1 MSKMDHF
8 QLPLKTLD
16 TRLQEV
22 GLRLKLV
29 IVGAFAL
36 NLLNISGQFTA
47 DIDSVDRIENPH
59 VLRIIADIA
68 VEYQLP
74 TDWIND
80 AAASI
85 DLPDGFFTRVKEIS
99 GFKSLELFV
108 GSRIDIIAL
117 KARAYL
123 HRGEFEKK
131 DLEDL
136 QRLAPTKAEIDF
148 AIDFVRLTSTPPE
161 PDLFPEFESVIT

>member
-1 MSKMDHF
+1 MTSQIEHF
-8 QLPLKTLD
+8 QLPLKALD
-16 TRLQEV
+16 TRLQEA
-22 GLRLKLV
+22 GLSLKLV

-47 DIDSVDRIENPH
+47 D
-59 VLRIIADIA
+59 
-68 VEYQLP
+68 
-74 TDWIND
+74 
-80 AAASI
+80 
-85 DLPDGFFTRVKEIS
+85 
-99 GFKSLELFV
+99 
-108 GSRIDIIAL
+108 
-117 KARAYL
+117 L

-161 PDLFPEFESVIT
+161 PDLFPEFESVITEIRNVAT